1 MFIITCMDTM
11 ADTTTISLRRETR
24 ELLRE
29 FGRKGESYDKIVR
42 RLIERASLK
51 ELDERWNR
59 ILRDERFIP
68 LDEL

>member
-1 MFIITCMDTM
+1 MKSM
-11 ADTTTISLRRETR
+11 ADTTTISLRRETK

-29 FGRKGESYDKIVR
+29 FGKKGETYDEIVR
-42 RLIERASLK
+42 RLIEKASLK

-59 ILRDERFIP
+59 ILREEKFIA

>member
-1 MFIITCMDTM
+1 MAIIMDMESM

-24 ELLRE
+24 DLLRE
-29 FGRKGESYDKIVR
+29 LGRKGESYDEIIR
-42 RLIERASLK
+42 RLVERASLK

>member
-1 MFIITCMDTM
+1 MFIIMHMDTM

-29 FGRKGESYDKIVR
+29 FGRKGESYDEIVR

-68 LDEL
+68 LEEL

>member
-1 MFIITCMDTM
+1 MPDIMDMKAM
-11 ADTTTISLRRETR
+11 ADNTTISIRRETK

-29 FGRKGESYDKIVR
+29 FGKKGETYDEIIR
-42 RLIERASLK
+42 RLIERVSLK

-59 ILRDERFIP
+59 ILREEKFIP